1 MSWSYNKLG
10 KAGKLAEVIKRQ
22 VAGVGGC
29 PKGSAEEFAKN
40 QVGEMLEPLLKSL
53 PAEKIVKI
61 DASGSAWNQSDGSAL
76 SQNLKIE
83 LITVGDLIE

>member
-1 MSWSYNKLG
+1 MSWSYTKLG
-10 KAGKLAEVIKRQ
+10 RAGKLAEVVKQQ
-22 VAGVGGC
+22 VAAVGGC
-29 PKGSAEEFAKN
+29 PKGSAEESAKN

-76 SQNLKIE
+76 SQSLRIE
-83 LITVGDLIE
+83 LTTVGELVE

>member
-10 KAGKLAEVIKRQ
+10 RAGKLAEVVKQQ

-29 PKGSAEEFAKN
+29 PKGSAEESAKN
-40 QVGEMLEPLLKSL
+40 QVGEMLETLVKSL

-76 SQNLKIE
+76 SQSLKVE
-83 LITVGDLIE
+83 LTTVGDLVE